1 LEPEDLDSADLDS
14 EDLDS
19 ADLDSADLDSE
30 DDEPPLSPLG
40 LSPPD
45 EEDCSDFPDFPD
57 SDFPDFSDFS
67 LPPDD
72 DESDADPS
80 ADDEAAAHDGVTAPF
95 LLSVR

>member
-67 LPPDD
+67 LPPD
-72 DESDADPS
+72 ADPS
-80 ADDEAAAHDGVTAPF
+80 PEAEAAAHDGVTAPF